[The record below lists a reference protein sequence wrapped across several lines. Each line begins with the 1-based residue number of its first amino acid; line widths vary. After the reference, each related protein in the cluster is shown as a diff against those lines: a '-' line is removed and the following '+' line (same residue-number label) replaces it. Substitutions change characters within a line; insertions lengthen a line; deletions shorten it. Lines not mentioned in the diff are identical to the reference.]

1 MGSRSRCTLEHLGPV
16 ASSHPRPA
24 QVFPPG
30 EGPYAPKQGEAKAR
44 QALWDVAPSPWRRY
58 TASGPLLQEESQKST
73 LTSEPHTLGAR
84 AGPG

>member
-58 TASGPLLQEESQKST
+58 SLRSPPPGRVPEVH
-73 LTSEPHTLGAR
+73 PHL
-84 AGPG
+84 